1 MYVWYH
7 MNRSGIDDYYKQGKD
22 VKHVHIYY
30 IYIVVKYGEN
40 IHAMLGKGS
49 VMILYMMYT
58 YI

>member
-1 MYVWYH
+1 

-22 VKHVHIYY
+22 VKH
-30 IYIVVKYGEN
+30 VKYGEN